1 MSKDQT
7 LTRKR
12 KLYEQGSNI
21 NKKKKTNMSKDKNKN
36 N

>member
-21 NKKKKTNMSKDKNKN
+21 NTRKGKLYEQR
-36 N
+36 